1 MAATHGDSH
10 GGMSAELDALGS
22 RLMGDAL
29 DLLAEGREPEVLL
42 AVQDQALEVV
52 SYSFD
57 DDGPEACLN
66 GARAKVRSLASQ
78 GGDGSLGFGAPVRY
92 ALAYLGFVADEGDA
106 YQDALML
113 EFGEKGQPAW
123 SAYSLYEGRGR
134 GEAFRWTDPAPAG
147 EVENL
152 L

>member
-1 MAATHGDSH
+1 MPARSNDSR
-10 GGMSAELDALGS
+10 GGMSPELDALGS
-22 RLMGDAL
+22 KLMGDAL
-29 DLLAEGREPEVLL
+29 DLLAEGKEPEVLL
-42 AVQDQALEVV
+42 AVQDANLEVV

-66 GARAKVRSLASQ
+66 GARQKVHELDRQ
-78 GGDGSLGFGAPVRY
+78 GGDPDLGFGDPVRY
-92 ALAYLGFVADEGDA
+92 AFAYLGFVADENGS
-106 YQDALML
+106 YLDALML

-123 SAYSLYEGRGR
+123 SAYSLYEGRGK
-134 GEAFRWTDPAPAG
+134 GDAFRCTDPAPAG